1 MRRLHKNSMHRFFV
15 DTIPNSEKP
24 IIISGEIA
32 HQICKVLRMRP
43 GDSIVLCPGD
53 GEEYTVRLSTVSRDS
68 VVGEVMGHSQGQGEP
83 LHAVTLY
90 LSLLNKPDKFE
101 WALQKCTELGVS
113 AVVPVLAER
122 SVAGP
127 PDSGRRQ
134 RWQRIMREAAE
145 QSGRSRT
152 PRLGNELAFPASV
165 ENALGQGGTIALLA
179 APGTPQF
186 LRDLLRERA
195 PVQGV
200 SVMVGPEGGFTEG
213 EISLAAGRGVTS
225 FGLGPRTLRAE
236 TAAVT
241 ALALIM
247 HELGELGSSSDRGP
261 RTEG

>member
-1 MRRLHKNSMHRFFV
+1 
-15 DTIPNSEKP
+15 
-24 IIISGEIA
+24 
-32 HQICKVLRMRP
+32 MRP

-53 GEEYTVRLSTVSRDS
+53 GDEYIVRLSAVTRES
-68 VVGEVMGHSQGQGEP
+68 VVGDVTGRAQGQGEP
-83 LHAVTLY
+83 LHEITLY

-152 PRLGNELAFPASV
+152 PRLGNELAFPDAV
-165 ENALGQGGTIALLA
+165 ENALGGEGTIALLA
-179 APGTPQF
+179 APGSAQS
-186 LRDLLRERA
+186 LRGALRERA
-195 PVQGV
+195 PVQAV

-213 EISLAAGRGVTS
+213 EISLAERRGIIS

-241 ALALIM
+241 VLALIM
-247 HELGELGSSSDRGP
+247 HELGELGIGSDQHRYS
-261 RTEG
+261 EA